1 MNEQQRQ
8 RVHRAIVRL
17 ADGDR
22 EAFGCVFEELW
33 PAFLSFARRAMPGDP
48 NAEDLAQ
55 QALLKVFSRISEFE
69 TDRDGV
75 AWAFGIAAN
84 EVRTQ
89 RKRLQ
94 RRREVG
100 DALDSLPDRARSPE
114 QVVLDED
121 LNRALNVVL
130 GQLSASDRAV
140 LAPDGEQPT
149 SGPIGTAG
157 RKRRQRALDRLRALW
172 SRFYA

>member
-1 MNEQQRQ
+1 M
-8 RVHRAIVRL
+8 VRL

-22 EAFGCVFEELW
+22 EAFAFVFEELW
-33 PAFLSFARRAMPGDP
+33 PALLAFARSAMPGDP
-48 NAEDLAQ
+48 DAEDLAQ
-55 QALLKVFSRISEFE
+55 QALLKVFSRISEFD

-100 DALDSLPDRARSPE
+100 DALDTVPDRACSPE
-114 QVVLDED
+114 QVVLDDD
-121 LNRALNVVL
+121 LSRALSAAL
-130 GQLSASDRAV
+130 GELSASDRAV
-140 LAPDGEQPT
+140 LAPSDEHQMT
-149 SGPIGTAG
+149 GPVDAAG
-157 RKRRQRALDRLRALW
+157 RKRRQRALDRLRAIW
-172 SRFYA
+172 SRLYA